1 MEMKDI
7 SRHKTLWKMNPTSEP
22 LFVTGA
28 EVNSL
33 KKFTIP
39 KIRGTTEKVYLS
51 PCYTNT
57 REYSFIRD
65 TLNQSRLDVSCDL
78 QLSWQFG
85 DTKLVHNKDL
95 EKKFT
100 SKRSEMRENGRHAR
114 ELEEHFCFLALSQSN
129 VAEIYKNGLSTKASY
144 LKILGNPL
152 LGVYVFRHVDVALN
166 YAHSRSMTVENIMIF
181 KVLFGK
187 VKKIQPSLDKSKV
200 CLDPSPNFDCHMSR
214 NAPSL
219 RDTIELQAH
228 GSAVYVYEYSILSRP
243 VDKPRQCLPYAV
255 VTVKFIGQKDNGH
268 LMTSLRFLSTGFP
281 KRAERTSSLNNCTVA
296 KRIGKGK
303 DATVIFE
310 HFRKPVHAFAQENC
324 SCSTPSSEINPSNSN
339 IPNSFGNTQ
348 NRNSSVLDTHNGRM
362 EYKLTDCNDTSQ
374 VHTYDSGTS
383 VISSDNK
390 ESVNGDFLSLT
401 HLRNI
406 LRGLSTVIPL
416 QSSVGSSTVTTS
428 KLIKD
433 PRLMR
438 REENLGKHNVTNRN
452 ETLPFEKSSNLD
464 NSKISLASVPSDSA
478 SSAETMPSNHDVFT
492 NCLDTPC
499 FRFSFD
505 ALQSQ
510 AQDMYSK
517 NQDSTAFSKM
527 TMTCQDKNSFPICL
541 SNISSEVEDQN
552 HNKEKAQRSQQR
564 SSIPFFEEDSDPCNE
579 SVNTFTQGNED
590 PISQG
595 SQFPHLQ
602 TDQQASTVSALQ
614 MKESTCEYMQNSG
627 EVRNFISPEDNFN
640 HEEKQNLWK
649 TKISPADN
657 YILLHQG
664 SKENM
669 SLDSLGE
676 ICDHV
681 LTTQNL
687 EIPKSSTSTTMDNYE
702 VNHLALEF
710 QNNLSPGVES
720 ISQKDLHHSSLCEDG
735 IHTSSAISQKLMELK
750 LGKPNQNYVSIMSD
764 ALQEAK
770 DIYQANKLP
779 FDKFISLHD
788 VKRAHDNLDYN
799 IAKEHL
805 WIHRKNENKSASLE
819 NIQRS
824 FQEIPQ
830 LDSKDQDHTLLSHA
844 QLSNNIHMNID
855 FKEQRDKEKQ
865 NEAKTEEEALPSEY
879 NRECVYVAEKQGFLT
894 NTNSINSKD
903 KKREDKN
910 YSHIETL
917 NSEEPSATFNLTWKK
932 KVSTEITARGSE
944 HIISAIKQK
953 DTQNAE
959 RNAGLLSSMLPKITG
974 SVGRVASSAAVP
986 CTDTTLPASRTNP
999 EDHEGHKLK
1008 ASGSPD
1014 LDLFIKHK
1022 ASDFKLDVDKNKLQN
1037 ALCQSISDSDL
1048 VFDNFELE
1056 NEIELGLEQCDDELL
1071 FQQDIPSHGNVP
1083 CEDFRASYKILK
1095 SRIDWK
1101 CLLGSKTEEREVLQN
1116 FPREENSDHFYCE
1129 QSDCFDSSPQ
1139 KNQEE
1144 TCNPIL
1150 LPDLQVK
1157 IANVFLPGFGPTFKP
1172 LTLNDNFCRYVSGA
1186 IKPKINEEDRKVL
1199 ELDIYSPF
1207 SGGNSGNTCEQE
1219 CSNIRYASELVNKSE
1234 ISHSFDFNHK
1244 THMNHMSEHQNNVPW
1259 VTEASAITAISNEGT
1274 CSSTRPK
1281 TDHTRNRKDSDSGLS
1296 KRKLHISSEDQNI
1309 TEKDLRHEICG
1320 KRRKLNS
1327 RNSFDCFS
1335 SLSQGRIK
1343 TFSQSEKHIRSVL
1356 DILNSEVSLCKS
1368 KRLSRKLDRAVVH
1381 LKKAHRRVYTSLQ
1394 LIAKVGEARKSPLP
1408 KSYAIICNNFWESC
1422 DLLGYNPMSER
1433 RYYSTKHFLS
1443 KRKFDKPG
1451 ESKALGFENYKSLTH
1466 VSKNKSSQTREERIR
1481 KCLSGNT
1488 VTSSISRNH
1497 TTIHVRGFCDQEYPE
1512 SQLTVCSTSQT
1523 TAQSS
1528 YNCCNLRTLRSSA
1541 FQSIPEKNES
1551 LFSSVCPDE
1560 NLTEKGNPPDTKFL
1574 SNFSKN
1580 EHLKNHLA
1588 HDPKDVTKE
1597 NSSKASEV
1605 INNSE
1610 SLSCMKARTMCFST
1624 DKDFDAIRIAHT
1636 KLKTDMFISV
1646 LKSNMEHFL
1655 NVDMCKS
1662 DNRILTDFQRNLK
1675 VNFPIKK
1682 CSHPVESSKPN
1693 ITTGNFLMDT
1703 LSLTLMT
1710 SKKHNNIPQLLT
1722 PAAVT
1727 DSDIKSLQTYLDK
1740 QGIFAIDSF
1749 AASTTVPSCQRGD
1762 DKKELL
1768 KTKLS
1773 PLSNCICLDYNKTNV
1788 TENSKLECPL
1798 VTKESKSCGE
1808 NIISNDRS
1816 LFLKNNIKDH
1826 VSKNSI
1832 AKEDTQDIK
1841 MCKFKQTE
1849 EAKDSVHKKSMVG
1862 QISPAQIEN
1871 KDQKRNILEEFS
1883 STKEKIT
1890 KNSLID
1896 FSLSTK
1902 KISDAVSLN
1911 GTVSNQLNQRDKVE
1925 EIKVSNNSKSESSL
1939 NSETASNS
1947 KPDIKGLNHMADYR
1961 AASETSKVTVP
1972 QKKNVSHVNELKEK
1986 QPSADCATL
1995 ISNLTQILRRADE
2008 ASSLQILQEQTKIC
2022 QNILPPFV
2030 EAFERV
2036 QECSLGQVLI
2046 SRELLEQKQWNNC
2059 KHKLKPCAVDSLT
2072 ELQMMM
2078 ETIQFIENKK
2088 RLLQGEPTFRS
2099 LLWYDETLYSEL
2111 LGRPRGFQQQSNFYP
2126 AFQGRLKYNAFC
2138 ELQNYHNQLLDLF
2151 EETKRENKSY
2161 YTLLKYKRQIDEC
2174 EAIMKHCS
2182 DCFDFCLSVPFTC
2195 CVNFGDDLGDLETLR
2210 KSTLKVISSYRE
2222 DSPKN
2227 DAYPEKQD
2235 HLWIIIEMVSSKINF
2250 IKSNEAEG
2258 IKVSLYGMEHI
2269 FFDAAKS
2276 LVWKEKKKIFSKI
2289 YSGKKKKEML
2299 LKMNQNSFSKLQK
2312 LYDTLSKDLNNEQI
2326 SNGLKN
2332 TLITSRKPN
2341 NLINEA
2347 AVSAENYTLN
2357 SSVLSHLDI
2366 CHISEII
2373 DQAEFAD
2380 FKKIQEL
2387 TLRCTEQLDILK
2399 KYFQMQQEDSIDD
2412 VFITEE
2418 NVLDMLKNQKHG
2430 AVILKPEAVET
2441 YIEIVMLSET
2451 VHFLKNSMAKKQDK
2465 QRFRG
2470 MLWFDLS
2477 LVPELIV
2484 CQEKMTTFSFLK
2496 ENATECLEKV
2506 IETTISALNKELDI
2520 ILNYNNAVN
2529 SSYALRLYSR
2539 ELEELEEIKKLLK
2552 KSLYSVP
2559 TYINFVPYIAS
2570 INYGSTMT
2578 ELEYNYNQ
2586 FSTLLKN
2593 VRTAHRKDLGKMAHI
2608 TKVMKTIEHMKIIC
2622 AKNDTLT
2629 ISFILCQMIRNR
2641 RKTMQ
2646 HTRKEKPCIP
2656 IKLGKNIDKPS
2667 TCMMVPSISECIVK
2681 NIPNSSKKRPLP
2693 ADKCED
2699 SWEPERNAAGSS
2711 FKKQKID
2718 MEDIPKISREK
2729 TTLELPRA
2737 VRSHPRNKNEA
2748 GPSSSNNLRRDLMS
2762 PKDAETQRSLPN
2774 SHSHIESVRDS
2785 CPPKSGDNTNL
2796 TNASVGASGGLTG
2809 QEGDHM
2815 KKTDVNLGA
2824 AGIEIAKKD
2833 HAAFIVCDQKCVD
2846 GTFPKDHETTSRKI
2860 SQNSPGSAE
2869 KPSPSDTQPGA
2880 GSPRVPA
2887 PSVLS
2892 KPVFRFV
2899 RDLHPNFEMDDAVCE
2914 LPDSETVDSS
2924 AKNSSCTHSPETV
2937 SIQSTNPALQI
2948 NETQQRET
2956 EPKEKYPADTSNPHA
2971 QPLIASGGR
2980 TLNGN
2985 QNSELSRPGA
2995 NDNSKVLTLDSPT
3008 PWNGPPQSS
3017 RPPAYHSSESSFAGS
3032 YPYYTWCVYHYSS
3045 ISGHSV
3051 THTYQGVASYDVQ
3064 PSPAVLDTVV
3074 GIQSTR
3080 ADLSYSQYF
3089 TYIPGEPHA
3098 NDFVPVTGYFRSQ
3111 MPVYHFQQP
3120 ALTQYHFHQ
3129 PLQQASYSYLP
3140 NSGAL
3145 PEVPRAYAPWQQ
3157 ESFRPGH

>member
-39 KIRGTTEKVYLS
+39 KIKRTTEKVYLS

-65 TLNQSRLDVSCDL
+65 TLNQSRLDISCDL

-129 VAEIYKNGLSTKASY
+129 VAEIYKNGLSTKASH
-144 LKILGNPL
+144 LKMLGNPL

-166 YAHSRSMTVENIMIF
+166 YAHSRSFTVENIIIF

-187 VKKIQPSLDKSKV
+187 VKKIQPSLDKNKIS
-200 CLDPSPNFDCHMSR
+200 LDPSPNFDCHMSR
-214 NAPSL
+214 NTPSL

-255 VTVKFIGQKDNGH
+255 VTVKFIGHKDNGH

-324 SCSTPSSEINPSNSN
+324 SCSTPNSEIKPSNSN
-339 IPNSFGNTQ
+339 IPNSFGNIQ
-348 NRNSSVLDTHNGRM
+348 NRNNSVLDTHNGWM
-362 EYKLTDCNDTSQ
+362 EYRLTDCKDSSQ
-374 VHTYDSGTS
+374 VYACDSGIS
-383 VISSDNK
+383 VIPSDNK
-390 ESVNGDFLSLT
+390 ESVNGGLLSLT
-401 HLRNI
+401 QLKNI
-406 LRGLSTVIPL
+406 LRGLSTAIPL
-416 QSSVGSSTVTTS
+416 QSNVNSSTVTTS

-433 PRLMR
+433 PRLTR
-438 REENLGKHNVTNRN
+438 REENLVKHNVTS
-452 ETLPFEKSSNLD
+452 ETFPFEKSSNLD

-478 SSAETMPSNHDVFT
+478 SSSEAMPSDHDVFT

-499 FRFSFD
+499 FKFSFD
-505 ALQSQ
+505 TSQSQ

-517 NQDSTAFSKM
+517 NHDSTTYSKI
-527 TMTCQDKNSFPICL
+527 TMTCQDKNSFPIYS
-541 SNISSEVEDQN
+541 SNMSLEVEDQN
-552 HNKEKAQRSQQR
+552 HQEKAQRSQQR
-564 SSIPFFEEDSDPCNE
+564 SSIPFLNDQDSDPCNE

-590 PISQG
+590 PIPQG
-595 SQFPHLQ
+595 SQFSHLQ
-602 TDQQASTVSALQ
+602 TDKQASTVFPLQ
-614 MKESTCEYMQNSG
+614 MKKSVCEYLQNSG
-627 EVRNFISPEDNFN
+627 ETKNFTSPEDNFN
-640 HEEKQNLWK
+640 HGEKHNLWK

-657 YILLHQG
+657 YILLHQEC
-664 SKENM
+664 KENM

-681 LTTQNL
+681 LITQNL
-687 EIPKSSTSTTMDNYE
+687 EIPKSSISTTMNNYE

-720 ISQKDLHHSSLCEDG
+720 ISQKHLHHPSLCEDG
-735 IHTSSAISQKLMELK
+735 FHTSSAVSQKRMELK
-750 LGKPNQNYVSIMSD
+750 LEKPNQNCVSVMSD

-779 FDKFISLHD
+779 FDQFISLHD

-799 IAKEHL
+799 IAQEHP
-805 WIHRKNENKSASLE
+805 WIHRKNENNPASLE
-819 NIQRS
+819 NIQRAC
-824 FQEIPQ
+824 QEIPQ
-830 LDSKDQDHTLLSHA
+830 LDSRDHDQTLFCHA
-844 QLSNNIHMNID
+844 QLNNKVHMNID
-855 FKEQRDKEKQ
+855 FKEQRDQEKQ
-865 NEAKTEEEALPSEY
+865 HEAKEESALPPED
-879 NRECVYVAEKQGFLT
+879 NIKCVYEAEKQGLHT
-894 NTNSINSKD
+894 NNNSINSKD
-903 KKREDKN
+903 KKRENKN
-910 YSHIETL
+910 YSHVETL
-917 NSEEPSATFNLTWKK
+917 NSEESSATFNLTWKT
-932 KVSTEITARGSE
+932 KVSTETTVSGSE
-944 HIISAIKQK
+944 FTTSAIKQK
-953 DTQNAE
+953 DIQNAE
-959 RNAGLLSSMLPKITG
+959 RNAGLLSSMLPKIAG
-974 SVGRVASSAAVP
+974 SLGHVASSAAVLF
-986 CTDTTLPASRTNP
+986 TDTTLPALCTNP
-999 EDHEGHKLK
+999 EDHQGHKLK
-1008 ASGSPD
+1008 EASRSPD

-1022 ASDFKLDVDKNKLQN
+1022 ASDYKLHVDKNKLQN
-1037 ALCQSISDSDL
+1037 AFCQSISDNDL
-1048 VFDNFELE
+1048 VFDNFEVE
-1056 NEIELGLEQCDDELL
+1056 NEIELGLEQCDDEFL
-1071 FQQDIPSHGNVP
+1071 FQQDIPSHGSVP
-1083 CEDFRASYKILK
+1083 YEDFGDSYEILK

-1101 CLLGSKTEEREVLQN
+1101 GLFGSKTEEREVLEN
-1116 FPREENSDHFYCE
+1116 LPRDENSDHFYHE

-1144 TCNPIL
+1144 TGDPIL
-1150 LPDLQVK
+1150 LPDLHVK
-1157 IANVFLPGFGPTFKP
+1157 IANVLMPGFSPTFKP
-1172 LTLNDNFCRYVSGA
+1172 LTLNNNFCRYVTGTT
-1186 IKPKINEEDRKVL
+1186 KTKINEEHRKGSG
-1199 ELDIYSPF
+1199 LDIYSPR
-1207 SGGNSGNTCEQE
+1207 SGGNSGNACEQE
-1219 CSNIRYASELVNKSE
+1219 YGNIRYASELVSKSE
-1234 ISHSFDFNHK
+1234 ISHSFDLNHK
-1244 THMNHMSEHQNNVPW
+1244 RHMNHMSEHQNSVPW
-1259 VTEASAITAISNEGT
+1259 VTEASSVTAINNKGT
-1274 CSSTRPK
+1274 CSSTKPK
-1281 TDHTRNRKDSDSGLS
+1281 TDNTRNKKDTDSRLS
-1296 KRKLHISSEDQNI
+1296 KRKLRVSSEDQNI
-1309 TEKDLRHEICG
+1309 IEKDLRHEICRK
-1320 KRRKLNS
+1320 KRKFNS
-1327 RNSFDCFS
+1327 HDSSECFS

-1381 LKKAHRRVYTSLQ
+1381 LKKAHRRVHTSLQ

-1422 DLLGYNPMSER
+1422 DLLGYNPMPER

-1443 KRKFDKPG
+1443 KRKYDKPG
-1451 ESKALGFENYKSLTH
+1451 ERKALGFENYKSLTH
-1466 VSKNKSSQTREERIR
+1466 VSKSKSSQRREERVR

-1512 SQLTVCSTSQT
+1512 SQLTLCSTSQT
-1523 TAQSS
+1523 TAQSA
-1528 YNCCNLRTLRSSA
+1528 YNCRNLRTLRSSA
-1541 FQSIPEKNES
+1541 FQSIPEKTES

-1560 NLTEKGNPPDTKFL
+1560 NLTEKGNPPNIKFL

-1580 EHLKNHLA
+1580 EHLEDNLT

-1597 NSSKASEV
+1597 NSSKASEG
-1605 INNSE
+1605 INDSE
-1610 SLSCMKARTMCFST
+1610 SSSCLKVRPMCLST
-1624 DKDFDAIRIAHT
+1624 DKDFDAICIAHT
-1636 KLKTDMFISV
+1636 KLKTDVFISV
-1646 LKSNMEHFL
+1646 FKSNMEHFL
-1655 NVDMCKS
+1655 NMCEA
-1662 DNRILTDFQRNLK
+1662 DNLILTDFQRNLK
-1675 VNFPIKK
+1675 VNFPVKK
-1682 CSHPVESSKPN
+1682 WSHPVESLEPS
-1693 ITTGNFLMDT
+1693 ITTGNFLMDP
-1703 LSLTLMT
+1703 LSLTLKT
-1710 SKKHNNIPQLLT
+1710 SKKHNNIPQSVNT
-1722 PAAVT
+1722 AVT
-1727 DSDIKSLQTYLDK
+1727 DSDRKSLQTYLDK
-1740 QGIFAIDSF
+1740 QGNFSVDSF
-1749 AASTTVPSCQRGD
+1749 APSTIVPSCHRGD
-1762 DKKELL
+1762 SKKELL
-1768 KTKLS
+1768 KTKVPS
-1773 PLSNCICLDYNKTNV
+1773 LSNCICLNYNKTNV
-1788 TENSKLECPL
+1788 TENCKLECTL
-1798 VTKESKSCGE
+1798 VTKESKSCGG
-1808 NIISNDRS
+1808 NIISNGRS
-1816 LFLKNNIKDH
+1816 LLLKNNIKDC
-1826 VSKNSI
+1826 VSKNCI
-1832 AKEDTQDIK
+1832 AKKDIQDIK

-1849 EAKDSVHKKSMVG
+1849 EAKDSVHRKSMMG
-1862 QISPAQIEN
+1862 LSPAQTGN

-1883 STKEKIT
+1883 STGEKIT
-1890 KNSLID
+1890 KNNLMD
-1896 FSLSTK
+1896 FSLSTE

-1911 GTVSNQLNQRDKVE
+1911 STVSNQLNQRDKVE
-1925 EIKVSNNSKSESSL
+1925 EIRVSNNSKSGSSL
-1939 NSETASNS
+1939 HSETASSS
-1947 KPDIKGLNHMADYR
+1947 KPDIRRMNHMADSH
-1961 AASETSKVTVP
+1961 ATSETSKVTIL
-1972 QKKNVSHVNELKEK
+1972 QKKNKSHVNELKEK
-1986 QPSADCATL
+1986 QSSADCSTL
-1995 ISNLTQILRRADE
+1995 ISSLTQILRRADE

-2036 QECSLGQVLI
+2036 QECSLEQVLI

-2111 LGRPRGFQQQSNFYP
+2111 LGRPRGFQQQSSFYP

-2138 ELQNYHNQLLDLF
+2138 ELQRYHNQLLDLF

-2195 CVNFGDDLGDLETLR
+2195 GVNFGDDLGDLETLR

-2222 DSPKN
+2222 ETPKN

-2258 IKVSLYGMEHI
+2258 IKVSLYGLEHI

-2289 YSGKKKKEML
+2289 YSGKKKREML
-2299 LKMNQNSFSKLQK
+2299 LEMNQNSFSKLQK
-2312 LYDTLSKDLNNEQI
+2312 LYDTLSKDLKSEQI
-2326 SNGLKN
+2326 SNN
-2332 TLITSRKPN
+2332 DFEESTMITSRKPD
-2341 NLINEA
+2341 NLINKA
-2347 AVSAENYTLN
+2347 TISAGNYALN
-2357 SSVLSHLDI
+2357 STVLPHLDI

-2380 FKKIQEL
+2380 LKKLQEL
-2387 TLRCTEQLDILK
+2387 ILRCTEHLDILK

-2430 AVILKPEAVET
+2430 AVILKPEAIET

-2451 VHFLKNSMAKKQDK
+2451 VHFLKNSVAKKQDK
-2465 QRFRG
+2465 QRFRS

-2484 CQEKMTTFSFLK
+2484 CQEKMTAFSFLR

-2506 IETTISALNKELDI
+2506 IETTTSALNKELDI

-2570 INYGSTMT
+2570 INYGNTMT

-2593 VRTAHRKDLGKMAHI
+2593 IMTAHRKDLGKMAHI

-2622 AKNDTLT
+2622 AKKDTLT

-2641 RKTMQ
+2641 RKTLQ
-2646 HTRKEKPCIP
+2646 HTKKEKPYIP
-2656 IKLGKNIDKPS
+2656 IKLDKSIDKPS

-2699 SWEPERNAAGSS
+2699 SREQERNAAVSS
-2711 FKKQKID
+2711 CKKQKIG
-2718 MEDIPKISREK
+2718 MEDVPKISKEK
-2729 TTLELPRA
+2729 TILELPRA
-2737 VRSHPRNKNEA
+2737 VRSHPRDENEA
-2748 GPSSSNNLRRDLMS
+2748 GPSSSDDLRRDLMS
-2762 PKDAETQRSLPN
+2762 PKKAETQRSLPD
-2774 SHSHIESVRDS
+2774 SHSQLERVKGS
-2785 CPPKSGDNTNL
+2785 CPPKSEV
-2796 TNASVGASGGLTG
+2796 NADAAVGASETLTG
-2809 QEGDHM
+2809 QEGDHR
-2815 KKTDVNLGA
+2815 KETDVNLGA
-2824 AGIEIAKKD
+2824 AGIKNAKRD
-2833 HAAFIVCDQKCVD
+2833 HSAFTIRDQKCVD
-2846 GTFPKDHETTSRKI
+2846 GTFSIDHKTTSRKI
-2860 SQNSPGSAE
+2860 SKNSPGSAE
-2869 KPSPSDTQPGA
+2869 QPSPSDTRSGA
-2880 GSPRVPA
+2880 GPPRVPA
-2887 PSVLS
+2887 TSVLS

-2899 RDLHPNFEMDDAVCE
+2899 RDIHANFEIDEAVCE
-2914 LPDSETVDSS
+2914 LPDSELMDSS
-2924 AKNSSCTHSPETV
+2924 VKNSSCSPSPETV
-2937 SIQSTNPALQI
+2937 FIQSTNPVLQI

-2956 EPKEKYPADTSNPHA
+2956 EPKAKFPADMSNPSA
-2971 QPLIASGGR
+2971 RPLRASGSGM
-2980 TLNGN
+2980 LNGN
-2985 QNSELSRPGA
+2985 RNSECSLSRPGA
-2995 NDNSKVLTLDSPT
+2995 DDNPKVPT
-3008 PWNGPPQSS
+3008 RDATPSWSDPPPSS
-3017 RPPAYHSSESSFAGS
+3017 RPLAYHSSESSLAVS

-3045 ISGHSV
+3045 VSGHSI
-3051 THTYQGVASYDVQ
+3051 THTYQGVTAYDVQ
-3064 PSPAVLDTVV
+3064 PSPVVLDTVV

-3089 TYIPGEPHA
+3089 SYVPGEPHA

-3120 ALTQYHFHQ
+3120 AFTQYQFHQ
-3129 PLQQASYSYLP
+3129 PLPQASYSYLP
-3140 NSGAL
+3140 NSGVL
-3145 PEVPRAYAPWQQ
+3145 PEVPRAYASWQQ
-3157 ESFRPGH
+3157 ESFQPGH